1 MTATQPDLDQR
12 LATVERKVAKHDED
26 NRLYSEMIT
35 DTNIRVRGI
44 ESQQGKAEVRLV
56 QLDGRMLQLD
66 GRVDR
71 LDGRMARIDLQ
82 MVRIEDQMVRTDGR
96 LVRIEDQMVQ
106 TDGRL
111 VRIEDSLGLIAQ
123 ALGVKLPAAEPL
135 DD

>member
-35 DTNIRVRGI
+35 DTNIRVRGM
-44 ESQQGKAEVRLV
+44 ESQLV
-56 QLDGRMLQLD
+56 QLD

-71 LDGRMARIDLQ
+71 LDGRIVKLDGRVDRLDSRLVQIDFR
-82 MVRIEDQMVRTDGR
+82 MHRIEDQM
-96 LVRIEDQMVQ
+96 IQ

-123 ALGVKLPAAEPL
+123 ALGVELPAAKPL
-135 DD
+135 DS

>member
-1 MTATQPDLDQR
+1 MTATQPDFDQR
-12 LATVERKVAKHDED
+12 LATVKRKVAKHDED

-44 ESQQGKAEVRLV
+44 ESQMVK
-56 QLDGRMLQLD
+56 LDGRM
-66 GRVDR
+66 VR
-71 LDGRMARIDLQ
+71 LDGRMDRLDGGMLRIDCRML
-82 MVRIEDQMVRTDGR
+82 RIEDQMLQTDGR

-111 VRIEDSLGLIAQ
+111 VRIEDSLSLIAQ
-123 ALGVKLPAAEPL
+123 ALGVELPAAKPL